1 MAQAQIDQFRLYLE
15 DKENMVPL
23 SSVPY
28 FFKTGTDTCGVGV
41 KRKLGENETSTV
53 AFSAGRTKGK
63 LSVAGEDTQPPVLA
77 KKRKVKNSSKTG
89 TDTCGVGVKR
99 KLDENETSTVAF
111 SAGRTKGKL
120 SVAGEDTQ
128 PPVSSK
134 KIKLDTTNVDFS
146 TDGSTPIT
154 SNFNDRRSFVIK
166 ANNDRKVKHKT
177 FLKLKRQ
184 VKKFNEGH
192 KNNHRD

>member
-63 LSVAGEDTQPPVLA
+63 LSVAGEDTQPPV
-77 KKRKVKNSSKTG
+77 
-89 TDTCGVGVKR
+89 
-99 KLDENETSTVAF
+99 
-111 SAGRTKGKL
+111 
-120 SVAGEDTQ
+120 
-128 PPVSSK
+128 SSK

-146 TDGSTPIT
+146 TDSSTPIT